1 MSIKQHPAMPP
12 RDKVFEAVLEACTKE
27 FIWTYY
33 PTGTH
38 RRLDVLACVLDY
50 ARRKPTNVNDPFV
63 TIWNSLSLHFKFRV
77 ARYLLAYGLT
87 NQERWIFMNKDLG
100 HQTPYMPAPQP
111 PVPPPPVKDYAKEY
125 ANYTQYLVTLPTRS
139 IS

>member
-38 RRLDVLACVLDY
+38 RRSDVLACVLDY

-100 HQTPYMPAPQP
+100 HRRRTCP
-111 PVPPPPVKDYAKEY
+111 P
-125 ANYTQYLVTLPTRS
+125 RS
-139 IS
+139 RLCRRRL